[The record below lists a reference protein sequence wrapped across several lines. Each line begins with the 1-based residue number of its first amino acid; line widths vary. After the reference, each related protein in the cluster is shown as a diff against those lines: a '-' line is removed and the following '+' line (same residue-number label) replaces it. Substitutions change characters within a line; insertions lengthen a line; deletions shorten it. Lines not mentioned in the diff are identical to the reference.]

1 MKKLKNKNCLITGA
15 ASGIGRSLAI
25 GLAREGMNLFISDI
39 DMERLEN
46 VKKELEQ
53 IGVKVFIGKCDV
65 SKYEDFVELAKEF
78 HSRLGEIDLLIN
90 NAGIGGGGF
99 VEDISLEEWKHILDI
114 NLWGVIHSIK
124 VFLPRMLERGSG
136 HIVNTGSAAGII
148 GLSCHLQYVASKFA
162 VVGIS
167 EGLYSELNIRGI
179 NVSVIC
185 PTGVKSNIIDKS
197 TIEFPSS
204 IVIEEINDING
215 KSDDFKRT
223 FWKNYMEKTKGSTP
237 EDVAKKYIKGI
248 KKNKLFIFDKRTLP
262 IAMLIK
268 GISKKLYRKLLRK
281 VGKEYLALIEEKLS
295 ELGIKYKK
303 ILN

>member
-281 VGKEYLALIEEKLS
+281 VGKEYLALIEETLS

>member
-268 GISKKLYRKLLRK
+268 GISKKLYKKVLRK
-281 VGKEYLALIEEKLS
+281 VGKEYLALIEETLS